1 MLVQSERVVALP
13 HTVVGSKGWTTSC
26 FELIHPFEGGPRL
39 EQSPI

>member
-13 HTVVGSKGWTTSC
+13 HTVVGSNGWTTSC

-39 EQSPI
+39 EQSLI